1 MEDEKGLERP
11 ESLKYLLNQTAPLF
25 QQSSNSGLE
34 NVPEA
39 RFEFP
44 ERGGHLTFPTFQ
56 LLQSS
61 LNHIKCK

>member
-1 MEDEKGLERP
+1 MKKELERP
-11 ESLKYLLNQTAPLF
+11 ECLKHLQNPTGPLF

-34 NVPEA
+34 NVPKA

-44 ERGGHLTFPTFQ
+44 ERGGHLTILTFQ
-56 LLQSS
+56 LLQSG